1 LSHIRTLRARIGGL
15 AKSARYDS
23 REATAKARQALRD
36 RFLAEQPA
44 DLPEPE
50 RLRRAEAARKL
61 FYARLALRS
70 AQVRA
75 KRRKPAA

>member
-1 LSHIRTLRARIGGL
+1 MGGL
-15 AKSARYDS
+15 ALAAKHDP
-23 REATAKARQALRD
+23 REYTAAARQALRD
-36 RFLAEQPA
+36 RFLADQPIE
-44 DLPEPE
+44 LPEPE

-61 FYARLALRS
+61 FYAKLAYRS